1 MEWER
6 SLEQERNLG
15 LAGRSRA
22 LVVLEDGAS
31 FSGWTFVGE
40 GEISGEVVFTTSMVG
55 YQETLTDPSYRG
67 QIVLFT
73 YPLIGNYGIISGD
86 EESAKIQAAAVLVR
100 EYTPYYSNWASEVSL
115 AALLEENSVL
125 GVEGIDTRALTRHL
139 RDKGAMRGVISTLES
154 NVNDLQEKANAHPS
168 MVGLDLASS
177 ITELSA
183 PTLLPALGEERCR
196 VVALDYGVK
205 GSIYRELRSRGAS
218 VLAVPGSTPPAEVL
232 AQEPDG
238 VFLSN
243 GPGDPAALKEG
254 VENLRGVLGQAP
266 VFGICLGHQL
276 LGLALDCETYK
287 MPFGHHGAN
296 HPVRNL
302 RTGRIEITSQ
312 NHGFAVS
319 EDSLSDGVELTHR
332 NLYDGTVEG
341 IASLEV
347 RAWSVQYH
355 PESSPGPRDSGYL
368 FEEFVN
374 SISEKGLALRAAP
387 RRHLERPDHRL
398 WSDRDR

>member
-1 MEWER
+1 MEH
-6 SLEQERNLG
+6 G
-15 LAGRSRA
+15 LNSGHAGQNRA
-22 LVVLEDGAS
+22 LIVLEDGTS
-31 FSGWTFVGE
+31 LSGWTFAGGGE
-40 GEISGEVVFTTSMVG
+40 VSGEVVFTTSMVG

-86 EESAKIQAAAVLVR
+86 EESARIQAAAVLAR

-115 AALLEENSVL
+115 AALLEENGVL

-154 NVNDLQEKANAHPS
+154 NVNVLREKANAHPS

-177 ITELSA
+177 ITELSE

-218 VLAVPGSTPPAEVL
+218 VLAMPGSTPPVEVL

-302 RTGRIEITSQ
+302 RTRKIEITSQ
-312 NHGFAVS
+312 NHGFSVL
-319 EDSLSDGVELTHR
+319 EETLPEGVELTHR

-341 IASLEV
+341 LRSRKLN
-347 RAWSVQYH
+347 AWSVQYH

-368 FEEFVN
+368 FDEFVEAIT
-374 SISEKGLALRAAP
+374 SKDG
-387 RRHLERPDHRL
+387 
-398 WSDRDR
+398 

>member
-1 MEWER
+1 
-6 SLEQERNLG
+6 LEQGRNLG
-15 LAGRSRA
+15 LGERSRA

-31 FSGWTFVGE
+31 FSGWTFAGE
-40 GEISGEVVFTTSMVG
+40 GEVSGEVVFTTSMVG

-73 YPLIGNYGIISGD
+73 YPLIGNYGVIPGD
-86 EESAKIQAAAVLVR
+86 EESQKVQAAAVLVR
-100 EYTPYYSNWASEVSL
+100 EYTPHHSNWASELSL
-115 AALLEENSVL
+115 ATLLEENGTL

-139 RDKGAMRGVISTLES
+139 RDKGAMRGVISTVED
-154 NVNDLQEKANAHPS
+154 NVSVLREKANAHPK

-177 ITELSA
+177 VTELSE
-183 PTLLPALGEERCR
+183 PVLLPAFGEERSR

-205 GSIYRELRSRGAS
+205 GSIYKELRSRGAS
-218 VLAVPGSTPPAEVL
+218 VLAMPGSTPASEVL

-243 GPGDPAALKEG
+243 GPGDPAALNEA
-254 VENLRGVLGQAP
+254 VANLRGVLGERP

-276 LGLALDCETYK
+276 LGLALGCETYK

-302 RTGRIEITSQ
+302 RTGKIEITSQ
-312 NHGFAVS
+312 NHGFAVR
-319 EDSLSDGVELTHR
+319 EETLPEGVEMTHR

-341 IASLEV
+341 LASASLE
-347 RAWSVQYH
+347 AWSVQYH

-368 FEEFVN
+368 FDDFVEE
-374 SISEKGLALRAAP
+374 ISDQKARA
-387 RRHLERPDHRL
+387 
-398 WSDRDR
+398 

>member
-1 MEWER
+1 
-6 SLEQERNLG
+6 
-15 LAGRSRA
+15 
-22 LVVLEDGAS
+22 
-31 FSGWTFVGE
+31 
-40 GEISGEVVFTTSMVG
+40 
-55 YQETLTDPSYRG
+55 
-67 QIVLFT
+67 
-73 YPLIGNYGIISGD
+73 
-86 EESAKIQAAAVLVR
+86 
-100 EYTPYYSNWASEVSL
+100 
-115 AALLEENSVL
+115 
-125 GVEGIDTRALTRHL
+125 
-139 RDKGAMRGVISTLES
+139 MRGVISTLES
-154 NVNDLQEKANAHPS
+154 NVNVLQETANAHPS

-177 ITELSA
+177 ITELSE

-205 GSIYRELRSRGAS
+205 GSIYKELRSRGAS
-218 VLAVPGSTPPAEVL
+218 VLAMPGSTPPAEVL

-302 RTGRIEITSQ
+302 RTRKIEITSQ
-312 NHGFAVS
+312 NHGFSVR
-319 EDSLSDGVELTHR
+319 EETLPEGVELTHR

-341 IASLEV
+341 LRSRKLN
-347 RAWSVQYH
+347 AWSVQYH

-368 FEEFVN
+368 FDEFVEAIT
-374 SISEKGLALRAAP
+374 SKDG
-387 RRHLERPDHRL
+387 
-398 WSDRDR
+398 

>member
-1 MEWER
+1 ME
-6 SLEQERNLG
+6 QGRNLG

-31 FSGWTFVGE
+31 FSGWTFAGE
-40 GEISGEVVFTTSMVG
+40 GEVSGEVVFTTSMVG

-73 YPLIGNYGIISGD
+73 YPLIGNYGVIPGD
-86 EESAKIQAAAVLVR
+86 EESPKIQAAAVLVR
-100 EYTPYYSNWASEVSL
+100 EYTPHYSNWASELSL
-115 AALLEENSVL
+115 ATLLEENGTL
-125 GVEGIDTRALTRHL
+125 GIEGIDTRALTRHL
-139 RDKGAMRGVISTLES
+139 RDKGAMRGVISTVEY
-154 NVNDLQEKANAHPS
+154 NVRLLREKANAHPT

-177 ITELSA
+177 TTELSE
-183 PTLLPALGEERCR
+183 PVLLPAFGEERSR

-205 GSIYRELRSRGAS
+205 SSIYKELRSRGAS
-218 VLAVPGSTPPAEVL
+218 VLAMPGSTAASEVL
-232 AQEPDG
+232 AQEPDA

-243 GPGDPAALKEG
+243 GPGDPAALNEA
-254 VENLRGVLGQAP
+254 VANLRRVLGERP

-276 LGLALDCETYK
+276 LGLALGCETYK

-302 RTGRIEITSQ
+302 RTGKIEITSQ
-312 NHGFAVS
+312 NHGFAVG
-319 EDSLSDGVELTHR
+319 EETLPGDVEMTHR

-341 IASLEV
+341 LTSTSFN
-347 RAWSVQYH
+347 AWSVQYH

-368 FEEFVN
+368 FDEFVEK
-374 SISEKGLALRAAP
+374 ISDEKARA
-387 RRHLERPDHRL
+387 
-398 WSDRDR
+398 